1 MTEKLNGSLEEFGA
15 IIGFEATARLSS
27 LLGPGHIYI
36 PDRLIL
42 DHPITRI
49 IGPAKMRH
57 LVEEMGGQTVWIAG
71 GEEFERL
78 RTVRLVAKLL
88 RMGVK
93 TEAISDLTATSAR
106 QVARYR
112 AQAEEMGLVPAVL
125 GGGEGGDD
133 VGVMP

>member
-36 PDRLIL
+36 PDRIIV

-71 GEEFERL
+71 GDEFERL
-78 RTVRLVAKLL
+78 RKVSLVAKLI
-88 RMGVK
+88 RMGIGTRVICEM
-93 TEAISDLTATSAR
+93 TGISAR
-106 QVARYR
+106 QVALYR
-112 AQAEEMGLVPAVL
+112 AKAEEMGLVPTVL
-125 GGGEGGDD
+125 GAESTQQQIEGR
-133 VGVMP
+133 

>member
-36 PDRLIL
+36 PDRIIV

-49 IGPAKMRH
+49 VGPAKMRH
-57 LVEEMGGQTVWIAG
+57 LVNEMGGQTVWIAG

-78 RTVRLVAKLL
+78 RNMRLVAKLL
-88 RMGVK
+88 RMGIK
-93 TEAISDLTATSAR
+93 TEAIADLTAMSSR

-112 AQAEEMGLVPAVL
+112 VQAEELGLVPVVL
-125 GGGEGGDD
+125 GNGEPIAP
-133 VGVMP
+133 MT

>member
-36 PDRLIL
+36 PDRIIV

-57 LVEEMGGQTVWIAG
+57 LVEAMGGQTVWLAG

-88 RMGVK
+88 HMGVK
-93 TEAISDLTATSAR
+93 VPAIADLTATSPR

-112 AQAEEMGLVPAVL
+112 VQAEELGLVQVVM
-125 GGGEGGDD
+125 GQ
-133 VGVMP
+133 GVAEAAEQP